1 MARAIRYADPPSGAV
16 RIGRLED
23 DGTIVE
29 AGPDGSRG
37 FVPDAAGWALVA
49 RAAGPRSHVDSVRVL
64 PPVVPTKIVAIGLNY
79 RSHVEET
86 SLKHPEVPVVFAKW
100 PSCLAGHRSPIVIPP
115 EETRTDW
122 EGELAVVFART
133 FTRASLEDARGT
145 IGGYC
150 AFNDVS
156 GRRAQL
162 ETPMRQ
168 FTLGKSFDTFGPMGP
183 CLVSAEGVDL
193 HALDL
198 ETTVNGETV
207 QRGSTGQLIF
217 GIEQLVEYVSRGVTI
232 EAGDVLISGTPGG
245 VGDERTPPWYLQPG
259 DVVTVEVSGCPVLA
273 NPVAAG

>member
-1 MARAIRYADPPSGAV
+1 
-16 RIGRLED
+16 
-23 DGTIVE
+23 
-29 AGPDGSRG
+29 
-37 FVPDAAGWALVA
+37 
-49 RAAGPRSHVDSVRVL
+49 
-64 PPVVPTKIVAIGLNY
+64 
-79 RSHVEET
+79 
-86 SLKHPEVPVVFAKW
+86 
-100 PSCLAGHRSPIVIPP
+100 
-115 EETRTDW
+115 
-122 EGELAVVFART
+122 
-133 FTRASLEDARGT
+133 
-145 IGGYC
+145 
-150 AFNDVS
+150 VS